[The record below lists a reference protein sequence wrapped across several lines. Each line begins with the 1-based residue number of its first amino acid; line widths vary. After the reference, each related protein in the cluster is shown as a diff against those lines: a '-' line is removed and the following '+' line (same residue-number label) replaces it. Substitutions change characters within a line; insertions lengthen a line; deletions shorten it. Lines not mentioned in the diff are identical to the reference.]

1 MSLLCSHVLP
11 LSATVAPHCIIVSD
25 CMSALQLAGAEAGK
39 PACMALLSVFEA
51 GRQPRLAMQVL
62 LSLMC
67 QHWLLKVQLFSIHG
81 LLRIKASGQKRLLSF
96 AQTAFI
102 VYEVWCHVQLL
113 DALGEESSPTQL
125 DRDVMLAALRVC
137 AKAGAWESALR
148 VWERLQSLLQQQSQQ
163 SAQSAQLR
171 NAAAQLVLQACKTG
185 KNASKAAELATEF
198 RRLGFLSNYAS

>member
-1 MSLLCSHVLP
+1 MQGPCQPLWPLAASL
-11 LSATVAPHCIIVSD
+11 SD
-25 CMSALQLAGAEAGK
+25 CVSALQLAGAEAGK
-39 PACMALLSVFEA
+39 PACMALLSAFEA

-67 QHWLLKVQLFSIHG
+67 QLWVLKIQLSSVHD
-81 LLRIKASGQKRLLSF
+81 LKCIKALGQEHLLLLAQRLW
-96 AQTAFI
+96 TMH
-102 VYEVWCHVQLL
+102 EGRCHMQLL

-137 AKAGAWESALR
+137 AKAGAWQSALR
-148 VWERLQSLLQQQSQQ
+148 VWERLQSLLQQPQQ
-163 SAQSAQLR
+163 SAQSTQLR

-198 RRLGFLSNYAS
+198 RRLGFLSNSAS